1 MQPTQLILN
10 TAYVDAEQMQQ
21 TVWYWRRQQAG
32 QLQTDLPEAPAPPEM
47 FDGPTVARADAAF
60 LARYGRAPVAQ
71 EFLTAYRLILEN
83 IQRDPEFYAS
93 TIHRANLPATPLFLS
108 ILPGT
113 AKPRRTVRQSG
124 SGDGGNGHAG
134 RNFRHDRRSDLPGR
148 NPHHDFSSDDNLY
161 GDRGFSN
168 QRGRHA
174 HGAERHHWLSV
185 SGMREEIK
193 RGGSRPVRPLLLGVC
208 PVGNHWDTGVVI
220 STSGSVQT

>member
-113 AKPRRTVRQSG
+113 AKPRRTVSANQ
-124 SGDGGNGHAG
+124 
-134 RNFRHDRRSDLPGR
+134 
-148 NPHHDFSSDDNLY
+148 
-161 GDRGFSN
+161 DRGTV
-168 QRGRHA
+168 A
-174 HGAERHHWLSV
+174 MVMLGAIFV
-185 SGMREEIK
+185 MI
-193 RGGSRPVRPLLLGVC
+193 GGAICL
-208 PVGNHWDTGVVI
+208 VV
-220 STSGSVQT
+220 TP